1 MEKIESKICDH
12 HKGREIKACL
22 FTKLYIKAEGLYK
35 REELRRGGGGTLEAL
50 NTGRE
55 VTKDKTQILNHIQN
69 YYKDLYTSQRID
81 DEVIETYLQD
91 TTCIKIT
98 SEHGNKCE
106 TNVRSLLHRRK

>member
-1 MEKIESKICDH
+1 M
-12 HKGREIKACL
+12 
-22 FTKLYIKAEGLYK
+22 
-35 REELRRGGGGTLEAL
+35 GGETLEAL

-91 TTCIKIT
+91 TTCVKIT

-106 TNVRSLLHRRK
+106 EFITQEEITETIGILSLKKAPGRDGLSAEFYKKNSVESCRLC